1 MRIKKYHVKGN
12 AYAQLIDDHK
22 YAHYIGPWN
31 ADSLCI
37 CYNLIGCNVA
47 FNQDKKIRN
56 YLVSRGIESEEDI
69 KSVLNHYSQGFSIAG
84 SSGRLSEKIEAF
96 GVSIDLYD
104 KIVEDYSYL
113 PLPQA
118 RKAAKITFQAIPKNQ
133 REMMLDKR
141 VTAHLTSPRES
152 TP

>member
-37 CYNLIGCNVA
+37 CYNLIGWNVA
-47 FNQDKKIRN
+47 FNQDKKIRH
-56 YLVSRGIESEEDI
+56 YLLSHGIESEEDI
-69 KSVLNHYSQGFSIAG
+69 KSVLNHYSQGFSRSA
-84 SSGRLSEKIEAF
+84 SSGRISEKIDAF
-96 GVSIDLYD
+96 GISIDLYA

-118 RKAAKITFQAIPKNQ
+118 RKAAKKTFQTIPKNQ

-141 VTAHLTSPRES
+141 VTAHINSPQES

>member
-12 AYAQLIDDHK
+12 AYAQLIDDNK

-37 CYNLIGCNVA
+37 CYNLIGWNITR
-47 FNQDKKIRN
+47 NQDIKIRH
-56 YLVSRGIESEEDI
+56 YLVSHGIESEEDI
-69 KSVLNHYSQGFSIAG
+69 KSVLNHYSEGLSAHA
-84 SSGRLSEKIEAF
+84 SGRLGEKIDAL

-104 KIVEDYSYL
+104 KLVEDYSYM

-118 RKAAKITFQAIPKNQ
+118 RKAAKEKLRTIPKNQ
-133 REMMLDKR
+133 REMILNKR
-141 VTAHLTSPRES
+141 VEAHLNSQQDS
-152 TP
+152 TL